1 MLCLHVWEEIHI
13 DIILRA
19 YSVLG
24 QPKIPVGLNADNTSS
39 LQCHNTHAIA
49 VYMYLTDMITPFWL
63 ELHLHF
69 LINSFSLFLKL
80 QHIRSCK
87 QGTDFQA
94 STTAAEGRL
103 LFRQQAQ
110 GKHCPPFQLLKASKT
125 SGAVHQVF
133 SSLVYH
139 PAVSS
144 RFINWFD
151 Y

>member
-103 LFRQQAQ
+103 LFQQRAQ
-110 GKHCPPFQLLKASKT
+110 GEALPSLSVAESQQDLWCCSPSFLFASL
-125 SGAVHQVF
+125 
-133 SSLVYH
+133 SS
-139 PAVSS
+139 SS
-144 RFINWFD
+144 FK
-151 Y
+151 